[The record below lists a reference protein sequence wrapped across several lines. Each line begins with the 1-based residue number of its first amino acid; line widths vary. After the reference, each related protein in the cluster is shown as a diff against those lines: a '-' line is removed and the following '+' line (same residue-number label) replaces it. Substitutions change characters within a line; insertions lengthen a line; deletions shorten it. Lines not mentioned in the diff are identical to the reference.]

1 MDTKPDYFFL
11 YRIQEIIPIADNKQ
25 SRLNDEITAPQVRLV
40 AEDGEQRGIVSLEE
54 ALKEAE
60 TAKLDLVELVPD
72 AKPPVCRLMDYGK
85 FRFQQKKKLH
95 DQRKKQR
102 QVQIKEIKYRPG
114 TEEGDYQV
122 KLKKLMQFIEIGD
135 RCKVT
140 VRFRGRE
147 MAHMDIGT
155 QLLKRVEED
164 MKEFAAVDQF
174 PQSEGRQMTMLL
186 VPRKRQMYLALNLK
200 TRLRRPGYLNRIVP
214 MFNDWDNQTG
224 VTQCQK

>member
-1 MDTKPDYFFL
+1 M
-11 YRIQEIIPIADNKQ
+11 RNNPIADDKQ
-25 SRLNDEITAPQVRLV
+25 ARLNDEIKVPEVRLINH
-40 AEDGEQRGIVSLEE
+40 DGEQLGLLTIQD
-54 ALKEAE
+54 ALQAAVDAE
-60 TAKLDLVELVPD
+60 MDLVEIVPN

-122 KLKKLMQFIEIGD
+122 KLKKLTQFIEIGD

-147 MAHMDIGT
+147 MAHMELGRD
-155 QLLKRVEED
+155 LLKRVEED
-164 MKEFAAVDQF
+164 MKELANVDQY
-174 PQSEGRQMTMLL
+174 PQSMGRQMTMLL
-186 VPRKRQMYLALNLK
+186 VPKK
-200 TRLRRPGYLNRIVP
+200 
-214 MFNDWDNQTG
+214 
-224 VTQCQK
+224 K